1 MFSKLYA
8 NTIRGFKNFTE
19 QTATEKN
26 VLLDEQGNFV
36 NGLPIMYTG
45 STKIDGQLEE
55 VESQIRALKD
65 EYKKGKISRTNY
77 NTKVAKL
84 NANAA
89 SLRNQPSLGEVSTD
103 LASSLIKFSAM
114 AEHYEVMGEIED
126 TLTAFVK
133 VIENREYDPSPDT
146 STKFFFFN
154 LKYSN
159 TIIGEVPS
167 IAIFFFLNISTI

>member
-1 MFSKLYA
+1 
-8 NTIRGFKNFTE
+8 
-19 QTATEKN
+19 
-26 VLLDEQGNFV
+26 
-36 NGLPIMYTG
+36 YTG

-65 EYKKGKISRTNY
+65 EYKKGKLSRNNY
-77 NTKVAKL
+77 NIKVAKL

-89 SLRNQPSLGEVSTD
+89 SLRNQPSLGEISTD

-146 STKFFFFN
+146 TTKFFGRAVDGVMKGVGYTKETKGASNVAKRARKYMSMIFYDNELVTKGMANKIADN
-154 LKYSN
+154 LVAAS
-159 TIIGEVPS
+159 
-167 IAIFFFLNISTI
+167 